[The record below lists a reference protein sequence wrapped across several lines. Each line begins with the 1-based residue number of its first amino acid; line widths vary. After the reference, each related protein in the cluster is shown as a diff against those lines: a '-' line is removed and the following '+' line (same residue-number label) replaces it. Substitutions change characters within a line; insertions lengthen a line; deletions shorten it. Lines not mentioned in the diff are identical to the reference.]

1 MNWDRRFFDEGEKNT
16 SLEGND
22 IYLLYWKMKVVC
34 LFLFLL
40 TIKVCEPFETKKV
53 YYENG
58 QLLSSINY
66 REGVRNGAFSYFG
79 AQGQLITKGNY
90 QEGKLADVWTTY
102 YDNGQ
107 IKRQGMYKYHVNKTT
122 ETQEGKWT
130 SYYENGALA
139 SEIFY
144 KDGRRVTWK
153 FFDISGNLEVIDAEG
168 C

>member
-1 MNWDRRFFDEGEKNT
+1 M
-16 SLEGND
+16 
-22 IYLLYWKMKVVC
+22 
-34 LFLFLL
+34 
-40 TIKVCEPFETKKV
+40 
-53 YYENG
+53 
-58 QLLSSINY
+58 
-66 REGVRNGAFSYFG
+66 
-79 AQGQLITKGNY
+79 ITKGNY

-107 IKRQGMYKYHVNKTT
+107 IKRQGVYKYHVNKTT